1 MFLKVRKW
9 SPYLRVD
16 FVVVLLGPHPP
27 PHQIVL
33 DHMSG
38 SQVVVSSLGDVT
50 VLDDGE
56 MKVTVEGLLGVRDIL
71 DLGYP
76 TNGNLTASLKVR
88 LRQCHSYNT
97 PTDPGCLRPLL
108 CQSSRALW
116 VQTLMK
122 NLQRKILFEMVK
134 YRMRNDHR
142 SDIFT

>member
-38 SQVVVSSLGDVT
+38 SQVVVSSLGDIA

-76 TNGNLTASLKVR
+76 TNGNLTAPLQVR
-88 LRQCHSYNT
+88 LRQCHSREYPNGSWVLTT
-97 PTDPGCLRPLL
+97 PPMSV
-108 CQSSRALW
+108 QSSAMGSNPDEEFAT
-116 VQTLMK
+116 Q
-122 NLQRKILFEMVK
+122 NLI
-134 YRMRNDHR
+134 
-142 SDIFT
+142 

>member
-38 SQVVVSSLGDVT
+38 SQVVVSSLGDIA

-76 TNGNLTASLKVR
+76 TNGNLTAPLQVR
-88 LRQCHSYNT
+88 LRQCHSRIPQWILGAYN
-97 PTDPGCLRPLL
+97 PSYVSP
-108 CQSSRALW
+108 
-116 VQTLMK
+116 V
-122 NLQRKILFEMVK
+122 E
-134 YRMRNDHR
+134 RNG
-142 SDIFT
+142 FKP